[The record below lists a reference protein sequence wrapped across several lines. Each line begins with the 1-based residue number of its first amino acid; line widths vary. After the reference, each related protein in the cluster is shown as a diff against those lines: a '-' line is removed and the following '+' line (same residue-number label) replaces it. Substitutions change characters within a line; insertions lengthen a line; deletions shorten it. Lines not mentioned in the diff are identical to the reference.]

1 MATPPIIGKAH
12 RYGDD
17 INTDVIIAG
26 KYTKTLDLNSL
37 ARHVLEDL
45 DPGFAGKAVPGD
57 ILVAGENFGCG
68 SSREQA
74 PLALKSAGIA
84 AVVAKSFARIFFRN
98 AINIG
103 LPVFE
108 LREGE
113 ISDGDQ
119 LRIDPLSGQIENQT
133 RQTHHQA
140 TALPP
145 IMLSILAVGGLA
157 AYLRKNGDY
166 PLQPEPSTPADHLK
180 AVTNR

>member
-45 DPGFAGKAVPGD
+45 DPGFAGKVEPGD
-57 ILVAGENFGCG
+57 IMVAGENFGCG

-84 AVVAKSFARIFFRN
+84 AVVAKSFARIFFAMPSISGCRFLN
-98 AINIG
+98 FAKAKLVMVINCVSIHSLG
-103 LPVFE
+103 RSKTRPGRPTTRLPLYPRSCCLFWRWAAWQPTCAKTV
-108 LREGE
+108 
-113 ISDGDQ
+113 IIHCNPNHQ
-119 LRIDPLSGQIENQT
+119 PQQIT
-133 RQTHHQA
+133 
-140 TALPP
+140 
-145 IMLSILAVGGLA
+145 
-157 AYLRKNGDY
+157 
-166 PLQPEPSTPADHLK
+166 
-180 AVTNR
+180 